1 MVKTSQ
7 QPLKPG
13 NFLLLF
19 IGIAF
24 ATASQTMTMVQIPI
38 FLRELGADISQI
50 GLFFT
55 LSLIFPLLL
64 RIFGGWISDR
74 IGRLRAIWIGS
85 IAGALAYIPYML
97 APTWYVA
104 LFGPALL
111 AIATAL
117 IAPSYRAYIADTTDK
132 EVLGRVFGITETVRN
147 LAWFIGPP
155 IGGLLAQYLG
165 YRWLFAASILSYS
178 IAALVFYFLTHILRR
193 AQTVE
198 VYDTTQPSFRQSL
211 RDISILMVSGGLI
224 SWLLITDGIYD
235 IASKLS
241 VDLMPVYLSDIAG
254 LSKPSIGL
262 LDGLH
267 GIALVVAGPIGGWI
281 VDKASERVGVTLGLI
296 IMIVSNLI
304 FAFATG
310 FWGFAVSWIILGV
323 SGAMLLPA
331 LNSLVAKGVPSRL
344 LGITYALIATS
355 LGLISLPFPWIGSQ
369 LWNAIGP
376 ISPYL
381 VTAILGGLAII
392 PAWFKLVIPE
402 TREQDTRPGPGSNQP
417 KV

>member
-7 QPLKPG
+7 QPLHPG

-74 IGRLRAIWIGS
+74 IGRLKAIYIGS

-97 APTWYVA
+97 APSWHVA
-104 LFGPALL
+104 LLGPALL
-111 AIATAL
+111 AVATAL
-117 IAPSYRAYIADTTDK
+117 IAPSYRAYIADTTDP
-132 EVLGRVFGITETVRN
+132 EVLGRVFGISETVRN
-147 LAWFIGPP
+147 IAWFIGPP
-155 IGGLLAQYLG
+155 IGGLVAQYLG
-165 YRWLFAASILSYS
+165 YRWLFAASILSYT
-178 IAALVFYFLTHILRR
+178 IAALVFFILTRILRR
-193 AQTVE
+193 TQIVE
-198 VYDTTQPSFRQSL
+198 VYSTSQPSFRQSL
-211 RDISILMVSGGLI
+211 REISILMVSGGLI

-241 VDLMPVYLSDIAG
+241 VELMPVYLSDIAG
-254 LSKPSIGL
+254 MSKPSIGI

-267 GIALVVAGPIGGWI
+267 GFALVLAGPIGGWV
-281 VDKASERVGVTLGLI
+281 VDKTSERVGISLGLI
-296 IMIVSNLI
+296 VTIVSNLI
-304 FAFATG
+304 FAVATG
-310 FWGFAVSWIILGV
+310 FLGFTLSYIMLGV

-331 LNSLVAKGVPSRL
+331 LNSLIAKGVPSRL

-376 ISPYL
+376 VSPYL
-381 VTAILGGLAII
+381 VTAVLGGLAII
-392 PAWFKLVIPE
+392 PAWFKLVVPE
-402 TREQDTRPGPGSNQP
+402 ILEQDKRSGLGSNQA
-417 KV
+417 